1 MQQAQ
6 PQIGTPQWPEIGQ
19 DQPAAPVT
27 ATRQEA
33 LARVAE
39 YLRDAGYRGL
49 DRSWRADDGVIDIV
63 AQQGTSSSR
72 AS

>member
-1 MQQAQ
+1 MNPPPDDATGA
-6 PQIGTPQWPEIGQ
+6 PAGMTT
-19 DQPAAPVT
+19 QPAAPVT